1 MKIHKISDENKNLF
15 PKYFYWSIPIFLIS
29 NIIFRSFYYEGT
41 ATTDSF
47 SYFKLAASLPKIK
60 SSYFPI
66 LYPFLL
72 KITNLFTNDYF
83 ISSKI
88 LSIISI
94 LFILYFTKKVNFFW
108 KEIWIL
114 LLSPICFMIM
124 PMSWSETVLL
134 PILIVYFYLNYIF
147 INKKVIPSKF
157 IIYNSI
163 LLFLLLLTKY
173 SCISFMFANSMFI
186 LYLLYKKKSKI
197 ATDLFYCL
205 LFSSILISIYL
216 FINFL
221 LTGHLTGAERV
232 APIRNKMNII
242 LSFYQSLYSL
252 NPFFGRDLFNIKINY
267 NLAAIFSIIFFIFWL
282 YLFFKAKSLKKI
294 ETNQILFF
302 SIISFIFVLISY
314 FNTKL
319 DTLGPRLLFPSTISF
334 YIAIIYTINNLK
346 MYKLYKDKIL
356 IFIGIY
362 FLLSG
367 FLNKQNFEI
376 LYSIFDK

>member
-15 PKYFYWSIPIFLIS
+15 PKYFYWSIPFFLVF
-29 NIIFRSFYYEGT
+29 NILLHTLFYESTVTNDSLAYFNIA
-41 ATTDSF
+41 AT
-47 SYFKLAASLPKIK
+47 LPKIN

-72 KITNLFTNDYF
+72 RITNIFINDYF

-147 INKKVIPSKF
+147 INKKIIPSKF

-221 LTGHLTGAERV
+221 STGYLTGAERV

-282 YLFFKAKSLKKI
+282 FLFFKAKSLKKI